1 MKKWYIV
8 KRGAEIL
15 DITFESEEKA
25 NRYAHRI
32 TCETGK
38 VWRAEMVIG
47 WDD

>member
-8 KRGAEIL
+8 KRGAEI
-15 DITFESEEKA
+15 IEETFDNEKDA
-25 NRYAHRI
+25 IRKAHLL
-32 TCETGK
+32 TCNTGK

>member
-8 KRGAEIL
+8 KRGAEII
-15 DITFESEEKA
+15 DKTFDTEYEAS
-25 NRYAHRI
+25 RYAHRI

-38 VWRAEMVIG
+38 VWHAEMVIG